1 MICEYCIV
9 GDYFGFCQCEKN
21 NNICPFM
28 RRCSLERKWLPLA
41 TMKTCNIRLGNNT
54 MLELRKDEYKVLFE
68 SKGMLYVEYGDNVFK
83 FTNPFDEVPQKVQL
97 VRVENELYIKGFEP
111 KVEPKIEVKEEVKA
125 PKKETKKKKRNK

>member
-1 MICEYCIV
+1 
-9 GDYFGFCQCEKN
+9 
-21 NNICPFM
+21 
-28 RRCSLERKWLPLA
+28 
-41 TMKTCNIRLGNNT
+41 

>member
-9 GDYFGFCQCEKN
+9 GDYFGFCQCEKSH
-21 NNICPFM
+21 NICPCM

-41 TMKTCNIRLGNNT
+41 TMGTCNIRLGNNT

-83 FTNPFDEVPQKVQL
+83 FTNPFDDVPKKVQL
-97 VRVENELYIKGFEP
+97 VRVDNELYIKGFEP
-111 KVEPKIEVKEEVKA
+111 KIEPKIEVKEEVKA
-125 PKKETKKKKRNK
+125 PKKETRKKKRNK